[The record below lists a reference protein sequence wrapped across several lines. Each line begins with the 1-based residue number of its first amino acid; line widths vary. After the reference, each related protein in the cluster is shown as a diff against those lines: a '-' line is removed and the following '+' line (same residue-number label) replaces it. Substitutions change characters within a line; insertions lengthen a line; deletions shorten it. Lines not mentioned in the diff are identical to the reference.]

1 MEVPF
6 LDLRR
11 GHEEI
16 RDELDRAYAEVLD
29 SGSHILGSQVE
40 GFEAEFAEYCGVR
53 HCAGAGNGLDA
64 LELILRGLG
73 IGAGDEVVVPAN
85 TFVATWLAVSAVG
98 ATPVPVEPDPL
109 DHTIDPERIEPAI
122 GPRTR
127 AIIAVHLYGRPAAM
141 GAIAEIARRHG
152 LRLIEDAAQAHG
164 ARHDGARAGA
174 LGDAA
179 AFSFYPT
186 KNLGALGDGGAVTTD
201 DDRLAERVRLL
212 RNYGSRTKDVHE
224 AAGRNSRLDELQA
237 AFLRVKLRRLDGWN
251 ARRAEVAGRYREA
264 LAGTDLVVPPS
275 APGIESA
282 FHLFVVGSSER
293 ERVREQLAQAGIETM
308 VHYPTAPHLQPAYA
322 GLGLGPGSLPVA
334 ERLAGEVLS
343 LPLYPQ
349 LTDDEADAVIKAL
362 LRARRGTGAAA
373 PG

>member
-1 MEVPF
+1 MEVRF

-11 GHEEI
+11 GHDEI

-29 SGSHILGSQVE
+29 SGSHVLGAQVE
-40 GFEAEFAEYCGVR
+40 GFEDEFAEYCGVR
-53 HCAGAGNGLDA
+53 HCAGTGNGLDA
-64 LELILRGLG
+64 LELILRGLD

-164 ARHDGARAGA
+164 ARLDGARAGA

-251 ARRAEVAGRYREA
+251 ARRAEIARRYREA
-264 LAGTDLVVPPS
+264 LGGTDLVLPPA
-275 APGIESA
+275 APGTEPA
-282 FHLFVVGSSER
+282 FHLFVVRSSER
-293 ERVREQLAQAGIETM
+293 GRVREQLARAGIETM

-322 GLGLGPGSLPVA
+322 GLGLGPGSLSVA

-349 LTDDEADAVIKAL
+349 LTDAEVDAVIKASI
-362 LRARRGTGAAA
+362 RALRGTGATA